1 MKVPEY
7 DRGFRNGLKYAV
19 TWLHERAGEM
29 NDDWAK
35 AVLNTA
41 AFNLGVDGK
50 SGTLD
55 VKAKLLEIALA
66 RLSSEQHENSK

>member
-1 MKVPEY
+1 MQVP
-7 DRGFRNGLKYAV
+7 DHARGFRDGLRYAV
-19 TWLHERAGEM
+19 TWLHERANEM
-29 NDDWAK
+29 NDPWAK

-50 SGTLD
+50 SGTIE

-66 RLSSEQHENSK
+66 KIAAEQNAN